1 MADDNKTKDE
11 DISKMFIFSTSATC
25 EFFRCSRETLSN
37 WADQG
42 APKVSRGKWNIRE
55 LMEWR
60 YGGNGGKDS
69 PEVRKLKAEAD
80 LKETRA
86 AQERIKLGVTRT
98 EFIPASEVKNDL
110 VRLLANLKKSLLAIS
125 HNVASNLGGISP
137 EAAEVAKTEIDKRV
151 ADALRELSEG
161 EVYDGKKSRF
171 RRSTRGRK

>member
-1 MADDNKTKDE
+1 MTDVNKTKDE
-11 DISKMFIFSTSATC
+11 DISKIFIFSTSATC

-98 EFIPASEVKNDL
+98 EFIPAN
-110 VRLLANLKKSLLAIS
+110 
-125 HNVASNLGGISP
+125 
-137 EAAEVAKTEIDKRV
+137 
-151 ADALRELSEG
+151 
-161 EVYDGKKSRF
+161 
-171 RRSTRGRK
+171 